1 MPAVL
6 NGSFS
11 CACGNGGGNVPGLG
25 TLIADIVYSLRVSV
39 LQRERNRERT
49 DSVNPYP
56 CATSNSPPTF
66 AIKVFATIG
75 GRYAAPD
82 RTAVTDS
89 KSSFVTLG
97 EFASWCTTGGTAGSV
112 VTLYLVEHE

>member
-11 CACGNGGGNVPGLG
+11 CGNGGGNVPGLG
-25 TLIADIVYSLRVSV
+25 TPTAPAVYSLRVNV
-39 LQRERNRERT
+39 LQRERKGERT
-49 DSVNPYP
+49 DSVNPYA
-56 CATSNSPPTF
+56 CASSNAPPAF

-82 RTAVTDS
+82 MTAVTDL

-97 EFASWCTTGGTAGSV
+97 EFASWCITGGTAGSV